1 MLFGRPP
8 WNAMDERDL
17 TDRMFRIPVQ
27 FPHDA
32 RVSKETVDFIRRCL
46 SVDEHQRLSMQEID

>member
-1 MLFGRPP
+1 
-8 WNAMDERDL
+8 MDERDL